1 MDTDIV
7 INEKFDFIMLNIAK
21 ECGDINSLMNHFFSF
36 LLRKTDFIT
45 NSKNIEQCEDIV
57 LKTLRKYYKRK
68 EEYLIKL
75 KKEYEKMDEEKK
87 KIQEREYNYNINNK
101 KDHINE
107 KKKNANLKLNNNM
120 KNGVTMSGGDETSNQ
135 KRVVEIDEDGKMGEE
150 ELAIQK
156 LPNGK
161 GYSRQEGSEK
171 KNISDK
177 NTTKDKTKNK
187 GKGKNEKISEKS
199 DKSNDD
205 DGDDEDDDNE
215 EPPKGNGGVTEKYT
229 WTQTINSL
237 DMYINL
243 DEKVKT
249 KDIKL
254 DITYKKLFVKV
265 KNEVIID
272 GEFHK
277 HIKPEDSIWT
287 LEDNR
292 IIHVCIEKLNGME
305 WWSTVIKGDEEI
317 DVKKIVPENSRMED
331 LDAETR
337 SVVEKMLYDQRQ
349 KAMNLPTSDEQ
360 KKYEIFEKFK
370 KMHPEMDFSKAN
382 INYGNSSSNSMFF
395 GR

>member
-7 INEKFDFIMLNIAK
+7 VNEKFDFIMLNIAK

-45 NSKNIEQCEDIV
+45 NSKNIEQCEEIV

-68 EEYLIKL
+68 EEYVKKL
-75 KKEYEKMDEEKK
+75 KMEYEKMDEEKK
-87 KIQEREYNYNINNK
+87 KIYEREHSNSNSGKDEING
-101 KDHINE
+101 
-107 KKKNANLKLNNNM
+107 KKKSTNSKMNNNI
-120 KNGVTMSGGDETSNQ
+120 KNVNTTSPLDNMHKE
-135 KRVVEIDEDGKMGEE
+135 KRVVEIDEDGNIGNE
-150 ELAIQK
+150 ELAINQH

-161 GYSRQEGSEK
+161 GDSKKDGGEMRTSPISEYSSK
-171 KNISDK
+171 AKA
-177 NTTKDKTKNK
+177 
-187 GKGKNEKISEKS
+187 KNEGKANKSEES
-199 DKSNDD
+199 
-205 DGDDEDDDNE
+205 DEDTND
-215 EPPKGNGGVTEKYT
+215 EPPKGNGGQTEKYT

-243 DEKVKT
+243 DQKVKT

-254 DITYKKLFVKV
+254 EITYKKLYVSV

-272 GEFHK
+272 GEFYK

-292 IIHVCIEKLNGME
+292 VIHVCIEKLNGME
-305 WWSTVIKGDEEI
+305 WWSTVIKGDSEI

-360 KKYEIFEKFK
+360 KKFEIFEKFK

-382 INYGNSSSNSMFF
+382 INYGSSNPNNMFF

>member
-1 MDTDIV
+1 
-7 INEKFDFIMLNIAK
+7 
-21 ECGDINSLMNHFFSF
+21 
-36 LLRKTDFIT
+36 FIT
-45 NSKNIEQCEDIV
+45 NSKNIEQCEEIV

-68 EEYLIKL
+68 EEYLMKL

-87 KIQEREYNYNINNK
+87 KLYEREHRNGNSR
-101 KDHINE
+101 KDEMNE
-107 KKKNANLKLNNNM
+107 IRKNTNLKMNNNVKNGMTTSDLNNM
-120 KNGVTMSGGDETSNQ
+120 QEE
-135 KRVVEIDEDGKMGEE
+135 KRVVEIDEDGKMGDE
-150 ELAIQK
+150 ELAIHQH

-161 GYSRQEGSEK
+161 GDSK
-171 KNISDK
+171 KNGAEKRTPSISEYSA
-177 NTTKDKTKNK
+177 K
-187 GKGKNEKISEKS
+187 GKGKNERKANKSEDS
-199 DKSNDD
+199 
-205 DGDDEDDDNE
+205 DEDTND
-215 EPPKGNGGVTEKYT
+215 EPPKGNGGQTEKYT

-243 DEKVKT
+243 DQKVKT

-254 DITYKKLFVKV
+254 EITYKKLYVNV

-272 GEFHK
+272 GEFYK

-292 IIHVCIEKLNGME
+292 VIHVCIEKLNGME
-305 WWSTVIKGDEEI
+305 WWSTVIKGDSEI

-360 KKYEIFEKFK
+360 KKFEIFEKFK

-382 INYGNSSSNSMFF
+382 INYGRSNPNSMFF

>member
-68 EEYLIKL
+68 GEYLIKL

-87 KIQEREYNYNINNK
+87 KMYEREHSNGNSREDEMSDK
-101 KDHINE
+101 R
-107 KKKNANLKLNNNM
+107 KNTNSKMNSNM
-120 KNGVTMSGGDETSNQ
+120 KNGTKTSPLDNMPED
-135 KRVVEIDEDGKMGEE
+135 KRVAEIDEDGKMGDE
-150 ELAIQK
+150 ELAIHQH

-161 GYSRQEGSEK
+161 GDSKKDGGGKKTSPISEH
-171 KNISDK
+171 S
-177 NTTKDKTKNK
+177 TK
-187 GKGKNEKISEKS
+187 GKSKKEGKANKSEDS
-199 DKSNDD
+199 
-205 DGDDEDDDNE
+205 DEDTND
-215 EPPKGNGGVTEKYT
+215 EPPKGNGGQTEKYT

-254 DITYKKLFVKV
+254 EITYKKLYVNV

-272 GEFHK
+272 GEFYK

-292 IIHVCIEKLNGME
+292 VIHVCIEKLNGME
-305 WWSTVIKGDEEI
+305 WWSTVIKGDSEI

-360 KKYEIFEKFK
+360 KKFEIFEKFK

-382 INYGNSSSNSMFF
+382 INYGSSNPNSMFF